1 MNALRGGV
9 LFALLVAGAPLYQ
22 LVTTGQL
29 DTTSA
34 LVRGGIVAAGCA
46 AGITAIVRLALSWEN
61 EAARDRT
68 RKLNSLFSDMEGA
81 MVSGTLKDEEATT
94 ENPPAGS

>member
-1 MNALRGGV
+1 MNALTGGI
-9 LFALLVAGAPLYQ
+9 LLALLVVGMPLYE

-34 LVRGGIVAAGCA
+34 LVRGGVVAAGCA
-46 AGITAIVRLALSWEN
+46 AGITAIVKLALGWEN
-61 EAARDRT
+61 AAERDRA

-81 MVSGTLKDEEATT
+81 MSAGTLKDEDT
-94 ENPPAGS
+94 PPAAG